1 MRPLRAALIFFFCTL
16 APGRQDDAVFR
27 STTDLVLLD
36 VQVVHNKTHIAAGE
50 LQKQDLLVFENGAP
64 QKILFFGRDQLPLS
78 VLFMFDLTQSDR
90 GVLRRFAEGAQAALE
105 RLKPEDECAV
115 AVYGAAAQLL
125 DPFSRDRAHTA
136 AAIARAG
143 TLTLNEAAFF
153 NQAVFQS
160 AAYLQHSASPRSRRI
175 LLWLTDNY
183 PNSPTHLRLGRQ
195 AGSLKGARPH
205 TEEEAIRKLHE
216 SGTVVMPLLSRD
228 PSVPGESA
236 VERDIRTY
244 ERENGGRKY
253 PPGDAKKYAELTGGF
268 AFELHG
274 KDLAGRLAEVIDDLR
289 SLYTIG
295 YRPTEERPAGAFC
308 RIKVA
313 LAPDAPLRSK
323 EWRTLAREGYYRK

>member
-1 MRPLRAALIFFFCTL
+1 MRPLRAALIFFLCTQ
-16 APGRQDDAVFR
+16 APGRQNDAVFR

-36 VQVVHNKTHIAAGE
+36 VQVVHNKTQVAAGE
-50 LQKQDLLVFENGAP
+50 LQAQDLLVFEDGAP

-78 VLFMFDLTQSDR
+78 LLFLFDLTKSDR
-90 GVLRRFAEGAQAALE
+90 TVLRRFAEGAQASLD
-105 RLKPEDECAV
+105 RLKPEDDCAV
-115 AVYGAAAQLL
+115 AVYGAATQLL
-125 DPFSRDRAHTA
+125 APFTRDRARTA

-143 TLTLNEAAFF
+143 MLSSNEAAFF

-160 AAYLQHSASPRSRRI
+160 AAYLQQSASPRSRRI
-175 LLWLTDNY
+175 LVWLTDNY
-183 PNSPTHLRLGRQ
+183 PNSPTQSHLRNH

-228 PSVPGESA
+228 PFFPGESA
-236 VERDIRTY
+236 KDRDIRTY
-244 ERENGGRKY
+244 ERENSGKKY

-274 KDLAGRLAEVIDDLR
+274 SDVAGRLAEVIDDLR
-289 SLYTIG
+289 TLYTIG

-323 EWRTLAREGYYRK
+323 EWRTLVREGYYRK